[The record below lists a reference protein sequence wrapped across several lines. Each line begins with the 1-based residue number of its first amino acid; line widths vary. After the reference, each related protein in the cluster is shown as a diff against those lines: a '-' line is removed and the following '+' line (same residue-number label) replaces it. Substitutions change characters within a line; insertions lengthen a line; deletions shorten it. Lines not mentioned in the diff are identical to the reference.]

1 MYKVRVFEKKVNSA
15 PEVSFFE
22 TLEDAKQFASTFD
35 KSDYQTVIEY

>member
-1 MYKVRVFEKKVNSA
+1 MYKVRVFDKHVNTL

-22 TLEDAKQFASTFD
+22 TLEDASKFASTFD